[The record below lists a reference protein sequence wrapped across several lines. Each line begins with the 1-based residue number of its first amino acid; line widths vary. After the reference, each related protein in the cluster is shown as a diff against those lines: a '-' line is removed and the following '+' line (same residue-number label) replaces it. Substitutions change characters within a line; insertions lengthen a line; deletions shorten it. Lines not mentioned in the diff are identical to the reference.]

1 MAIALFGSM
10 LVRQGTIK
18 MGGRFTMIAKDLSEK
33 FGSKEC
39 ASKYRAL
46 FLKMRCQLVVL
57 ISAIFGWYLGEV
69 YFLVSSAQ
77 CL

>member
-1 MAIALFGSM
+1 
-10 LVRQGTIK
+10 
-18 MGGRFTMIAKDLSEK
+18 MIAKDLSEK